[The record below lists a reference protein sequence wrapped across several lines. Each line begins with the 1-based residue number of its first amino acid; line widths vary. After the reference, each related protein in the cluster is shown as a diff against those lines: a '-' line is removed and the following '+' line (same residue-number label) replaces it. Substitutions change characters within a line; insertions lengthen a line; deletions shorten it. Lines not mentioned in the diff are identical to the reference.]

1 MAAESPSGL
10 TWTVVRGT
18 MGVAGGMYV
27 VGSDCP
33 ISVQG
38 RTTSPFYEQPSIEKR
53 EIRGAPSFLPNSYL
67 PLSLFFSPLTS
78 AAHFFLVLAQVPLC
92 RWGNMF
98 FYAISLRLAS
108 SFVLSS
114 ASSSSTS
121 RNQENEILCAQFFF
135 PSLIFQILRACKCL
149 LPTVTRSL
157 SGEEL

>member
-1 MAAESPSGL
+1 
-10 TWTVVRGT
+10 

-33 ISVQG
+33 IFVQG
-38 RTTSPFYEQPSIEKR
+38 RTTSPFYEQPSTEKR
-53 EIRGAPSFLPNSYL
+53 EIRGTSSFLPNSYL
-67 PLSLFFSPLTS
+67 PLSLLFFPLTS
-78 AAHFFLVLAQVPLC
+78 ATHFFLVPAQIPLC

-98 FYAISLRLAS
+98 FYAISFHLTS
-108 SFVLSS
+108 SFALFS

-135 PSLIFQILRACKCL
+135 PSLIFRILRACKCL
-149 LPTVTRSL
+149 LPVTRSL